1 MGQMAIVIPLLGFNN
16 LGHSVTPTF
25 LFRNRIYIQLSPH
38 YPKMYKKSMWEVK
51 KIQDFCPRD
60 IESCHL
66 VAVKHVKL
74 WSLNTNLFSDEP
86 HLLTE
91 FTYNRST

>member
-1 MGQMAIVIPLLGFNN
+1 MAIAVALQGFYD

-25 LFRNRIYIQLSPH
+25 LSRNRVLFTMISTLS
-38 YPKMYKKSMWEVK
+38 KNEQEINVGK

-66 VAVKHVKL
+66 AAASRLKL
-74 WSLNTNLFSDEP
+74 TLVPDQGFS
-86 HLLTE
+86 
-91 FTYNRST
+91 